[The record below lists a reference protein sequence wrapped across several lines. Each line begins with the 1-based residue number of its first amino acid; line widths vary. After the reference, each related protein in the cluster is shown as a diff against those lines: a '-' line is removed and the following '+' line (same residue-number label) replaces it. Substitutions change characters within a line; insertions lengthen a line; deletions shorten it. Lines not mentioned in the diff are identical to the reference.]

1 MGKATLTVLLL
12 LTWATG
18 LLSIQVII
26 PQYEYSRTMFASVT
40 LRCDYSTSVSPQNVL
55 LTWQYKSFCK
65 DPVLDYYSTAYQAE
79 LALGQDPTN
88 DCSNNQRTIR
98 VVAQKTGTGET
109 ILGAEYQT
117 RRITIQNKA
126 DLVISEI
133 MWWDGGVYFC
143 TINAPGDT
151 VGNSEGVVKLIV
163 YNWLV
168 VLFIIIGALLLI
180 VLFSVCCCQCC
191 PQLCCCYV
199 RCPCC
204 PQTCCCP
211 EKLVMQH
218 RMIKDAQKAITPWLY
233 GQPVYAPMS
242 NAPSSQNPLLYSDP
256 SKQGI
261 PMAPLP
267 LPPPQSVYP
276 SMVPSIH
283 GKSSMQDTNMAL
295 DYLESQ
301 VRNMDVNSPLLSQ
314 PMSLQQLPPQ
324 HVALQQMP
332 PPPQHVAL
340 QQMPPPPQH
349 MPQGVPFSAGPPS
362 MLSSLNEMGVQGV
375 DRRVIQLPPIVERP
389 SSSHHRSASGP
400 RNYPASRSGRSS
412 RTSSRNGRHRDNL
425 PPPLRDPSPPRRG
438 ILRSYSD
445 ESDLEEWRR
454 GGGSG
459 RYSRSRDDLYGDTRR
474 APPRQDRSLSP
485 PRRRGS
491 WSSEDEGYSR
501 KGASRSHGVPWPEK
515 PPSYTSISTK
525 LERPGNKDRFSEKS
539 SRSGTSVVI

>member
-1 MGKATLTVLLL
+1 MKACLPGFSVWSQT
-12 LTWATG
+12 AE
-18 LLSIQVII
+18 LLSIQVIV
-26 PQYEYSRTMFASVT
+26 PQTEYRRTMFSSVT

-65 DPVLDYYSTAYQAE
+65 DPVLDYYSAAYQAE

-88 DCSNNQRTIR
+88 DCSNSQRTIR
-98 VVAQKTGTGET
+98 VVAQKSGTGET
-109 ILGAEYQT
+109 ILGSEYQT

-126 DLVISEI
+126 DLVISEL
-133 MWWDGGVYFC
+133 MWWDNGVYFC

-151 VGNSEGVVKLIV
+151 IGNSEGVIQLIV

-168 VLFIIIGALLLI
+168 VLFIILGGVLLI
-180 VLFSVCCCQCC
+180 ILLGICCCQCC
-191 PQLCCCYV
+191 PQCCCCYV

-204 PQTCCCP
+204 PQSCCCP

-218 RMIKDAQKAITPWLY
+218 RMIKDAQKAMAPWLH

-242 NAPSSQNPLLYSDP
+242 NVSSQMNPLLYSDP

-261 PMAPLP
+261 PMTPLP
-267 LPPPQSVYP
+267 LPPPQSVHP
-276 SMVPSIH
+276 GMAHSFRQ
-283 GKSSMQDTNMAL
+283 GSMQGTNMAL

-301 VRNMDVNSPLLSQ
+301 VRNIDVNTPVLHQPILPQPVPLQS
-314 PMSLQQLPPQ
+314 MTLQQ
-324 HVALQQMP
+324 V
-332 PPPQHVAL
+332 
-340 QQMPPPPQH
+340 PPPPQH

-362 MLSSLNEMGVQGV
+362 MLSSLNEMGV

-389 SSSHHRSASGP
+389 PSSYRRTSSGP
-400 RNYPASRSGRSS
+400 QNRPPSGHSSRASSRSGRHHG
-412 RTSSRNGRHRDNL
+412 TL
-425 PPPLRDPSPPRRG
+425 PPRLQDPSAPRRG

-445 ESDLEEWRR
+445 ESDLEERNR
-454 GGGSG
+454 GG
-459 RYSRSRDDLYGDTRR
+459 RYGQQYRSRSRDDLFEEARR
-474 APPRQDRSLSP
+474 TPARQNQGYSP

-501 KGASRSHGVPWPEK
+501 NGGARSRGAPWPEK
-515 PPSYTSISTK
+515 PPSYTSIASK
-525 LERPGNKDRFSEKS
+525 LEKPGNKDRFSEKS